1 MIKSIKHK
9 GLRKFYQTGNTSGI
23 QFKHAKQLRLQLTI
37 LESAVCKEDLNRP
50 GFNLHELKGEEKGR
64 LAISVSGN
72 WRLTFEFRD
81 GDVYLLNYEDY
92 H

>member
-9 GLRKFYQTGNTSGI
+9 GLSKFYKTGNTSGI
-23 QFKHAKQLRLQLTI
+23 QSKHEKRLRLQLTI
-37 LESAVCKEDLNRP
+37 LESAVRKDDLNRP
-50 GFNLHELKGEEKGR
+50 GFNLHQLKGEYKDR
-64 LAISVSGN
+64 YAISVSGN

-81 GDVYLLNYEDY
+81 GDVYVLDYEDY